1 MKIEKMNFEEAY
13 QRLSETAAALENGN
27 LSLDKSLALYE
38 EGVALAERCKELL
51 DKAELRVKQIS
62 PGEPEPETRQAT
74 LDLGEDDDFI

>member
-1 MKIEKMNFEEAY
+1 MSFEEAY

-62 PGEPEPETRQAT
+62 PVEPERETRQAT

>member
-1 MKIEKMNFEEAY
+1 MNFEEAY

-27 LSLDKSLALYE
+27 LPLDKSLALYE

-62 PGEPEPETRQAT
+62 PGEPESETRQAT